1 MSPTRAARRLAASCA
16 FALAGLAVLAAW
28 PDAVSA
34 GPGAW
39 PRLLAP
45 ADTDSVA
52 VAAPDTIEVDASAL
66 EAAPDTVDADSLG
79 LEVAADTVDA
89 DSLGLEVAEDT
100 VEVDSTL
107 RARAYFPVP
116 TDVGVSAAVLERRIP
131 GVRGRLGQY
140 WRRQVSLDSSAL
152 SYRVTEDI
160 AGAERAPVQ
169 LSLAEFLEVRQQEAI
184 GDQFRT
190 LSAQRA
196 NRRDQQRRGGGI
208 GIAVDIPGGNESA
221 FTTLFGKNEVA
232 LTVNGT
238 SNVNLGF
245 RYDQNSIQ
253 QATNRNASALAPD
266 FGQELNL
273 NVAGTIGDKLAIN
286 VNYDTQSQFD
296 FENQVSLVY
305 TGYEDDIIQRIE
317 AGNVFL
323 QTPAT
328 LIRGGQRLFGLRT
341 DLQFGPLAL
350 TAVAS
355 QQDAESTESVF
366 EGGSDAQQ
374 FSIAPYEYEEDT
386 HFFLGYAFHNWWDRA
401 HERPSNP
408 VLPPGF
414 RRIIGLEVWKH
425 EPGLVNAIEQDIETT
440 WAVALADLAEP
451 SAVLE
456 GGEAYLGEYDGGTG
470 RYSNENDQPGGA
482 PLPAPQIDQYN
493 DALLTRVRA
502 GGDGASIQ
510 SINAAI
516 GEALPTSAYSNTVF
530 KRLKANVDYTF
541 DANLGWLSLSSQ
553 LTDSDLL
560 AVSYQ
565 YEDLNGNTITVG
577 DYARPAQSTSQS
589 GPRTILKLIRADRPS
604 PDTPLWDLALRNIY
618 RIGGR
623 SLNPT
628 TFELDVTYEAS
639 GASPSPEPR
648 DISFEQLTFSQVL
661 GLDRVNEQRQTPPDN
676 AFDFLEGVTI
686 NGSSGRVI
694 FPVRQP
700 FGDYLANVIEFG
712 QTVGTIGSG
721 AGPLNVNY
729 GSLSFQQ
736 ALDLYVPAQTDGSGE
751 RETLYDLLPENARR
765 RLPRLSAYSIQG
777 EYKSAT
783 QSSFNIGFQLVE
795 GTVRVTA
802 GDIELTENVDY
813 QVNYTSGTVEITNP
827 QYLLQGQS
835 IRVEAEQQDFF
846 AIGSKTLIGMRADY
860 RLSENFNLGATWM
873 RLNERPL
880 GDKFRIG
887 EEALSNS
894 IVGFDGAF
902 QAEPRW
908 LTRAVDA
915 LPLVQTRAPSRI
927 DIRGE
932 VARLN
937 PGSPQTLAFDRA
949 REGLQEAGLDFSND
963 AISGISYI
971 DDFEGSENAFTG
983 LRFTNG
989 WRLAAPPSDAGPPE
1003 SQDRAGAGGPF
1014 VDVTDP
1020 VLRTSWRGLFAWYS
1034 LSRTDYDEVFSNPRV
1049 RTPASEKVPISELF
1063 PERQFARASDGNL
1076 PVDLLD
1082 LYFDPTRRGP
1092 YNFNG
1097 QLASTFSQNPTDA
1110 WGGFARQL
1118 ESSYSN
1124 FDGQNNIE
1132 FIEILISPLGGK
1144 DGREAIRQGAVLNID
1159 LGRINEDV
1167 LPNGFLNLEDGLP
1180 DTDIVTQGDLDSW
1193 SRRASGGRPN
1203 GYVNVFESD
1212 RTEDL
1217 GLDGIPSS
1225 IAIGPGT
1232 QPYGISETEQFGDF
1246 LSSLPNGTPEERAE
1260 RLRSE
1265 RDPSGDDYIYYLD
1278 ERFNDETVYPSIPGI
1293 GATVQ
1298 ERFANYWASSE
1309 LNSAVAQQELADGN
1323 GISLIPNTEDLNGNN
1338 QVDPFDAFHRYTI
1351 PLDAGG
1357 ISSSPF
1363 FLNALTT
1370 TDVDDQ
1376 VQTWYLMR
1384 IPVRTDRRI
1393 TVGDLDD
1400 DDFSRIE
1407 SVRVWTTGH
1416 DKPATMRIA
1425 SFELVG
1431 SQWLKSEAVGE
1442 TELEDEEG
1450 ATGGLPPQ
1458 LFVETI
1464 NNEENASIYA
1474 IPRGTVQNVARS
1486 ISGTPVATR
1495 EQALVFRAEQ
1505 LADGRRA
1512 GLVRSYATNPRDLTK
1527 YTNLRVDVHGDGF
1540 TRSDS
1545 MFSFIRF
1552 GDDET
1557 ENYYEIEQ
1565 PVYPFDP
1572 EDLAGFAEC
1581 PRSINGDIPSNCV
1594 RSDSLWQ
1601 TNVLV
1606 NGERVDLNPIN
1617 VVLARLN
1624 EVKLERDR
1632 ARVGGADGIEVGD
1645 RFTVPAGEDAPPG
1658 ARITVRGQPSIQ
1670 DIRTIVLGVRNG
1682 SGGSAVVDTVSL
1694 WFNELRVTGYD
1705 EAGAASGFVTANVG
1719 LADLASI
1726 NARLSFTQD
1735 GFGDLG
1741 GALGGRNFA
1750 AQSAFTLTSQ
1760 FSAHKLLPER
1770 YGWSIPVSL
1779 SLTRNESTPRFD
1791 PDNGDVRLSDLVEA
1805 ARVDDDPEGTIPGG
1819 DTRASEV
1826 LERARTETAS
1836 TNVRIS
1842 ASKTG
1847 SRSPWLRY
1855 SVDGVTASYSL
1866 SAQDGRN
1873 PTSAFSSQ
1881 NSWTG
1886 TLGYRVSVPR
1896 PFTVRPF
1903 WLLGGVPIA
1912 RDVLGGLRLNLLPQ
1926 NVSFSADANRSVS
1939 STRPRLSADFLAEPE
1954 FVSEFRALTRRT
1966 QRFQHG
1972 RNANIQ
1978 YTPFPFLQLS
1988 YASDTDQDLGAAGQN
2003 EQFRILVRERNGD
2016 FQQEYN
2022 LSPAEARDTTSIVF
2036 RDLVGALDSLN
2047 FGDRFP
2053 TDRVEILGGS
2063 DLEVYPIG
2071 ETLNNVFGGD
2081 FRTRS
2086 YTQRATAS
2094 LRVSTQ
2100 RLAWLRW
2107 LQLQPISYSA
2117 DYDWRDQPSAAAP
2130 DLDIASAG
2138 ARSSVQTSV
2147 KVLPRTFWRL
2157 FPFYRAMERSAGR
2170 NVPGQPRA
2178 AQAETDSSG
2187 GGFRPLGLARDVFLA
2202 ATSIDDLTLTYR
2214 GSATTATGGLEGQS
2228 YSLLSGLTGT
2238 APPLGYRFGLTNRLD
2253 PDRRITNDAAFNTFS
2268 DLLGSQHDIDA
2279 RTQLSPLRGLS
2290 IGLSWRTA
2298 WTESEEV
2305 DFQIPA
2311 GGGDLIE
2318 SFGRRAGNGTS
2329 TVLGFGGSYE
2339 SLVNQHAARFQR
2351 DVSAV
2356 RGDTVQTEF
2365 LSPTG
2370 LADDFSSVFGRG
2382 MGSYGPNGLY
2392 ALPLPNWTVT
2402 YSGLERLPILKL
2414 LANQISLQHGYSAT
2428 SESRY
2433 ATLFDPDSRVI
2444 DFFVDGSEDPLVLV
2458 GDAALS
2464 RDGYDEPTAITV
2476 NERFQP
2482 LIGVTLGLK
2491 GNIQASLSTNR
2502 TSLYTLQATGG
2513 SVYQRSSQDLRVDFS
2528 FSKRGLRLFG
2538 LRGVNNDIRFQLT
2551 ALVASDATTTRPLQN
2566 DILALLDNDP
2576 ESEIAAP
2583 LLVETSRLQV
2593 SPQISYTVSNQ
2604 VTANLIAQYDRTFS
2618 ESGGLT
2624 NRFTGGVT
2632 LRILFSN

>member
-1 MSPTRAARRLAASCA
+1 MSPTRALRRLAAACA
-16 FALAGLAVLAAW
+16 FALVGLAVLAAW
-28 PDAVSA
+28 PGPVSA
-34 GPGAW
+34 GPGGW
-39 PRLLAP
+39 RSVAP

-52 VAAPDTIEVDASAL
+52 VPALEDAAPARDTTDLEDGDPGGAVL
-66 EAAPDTVDADSLG
+66 EAAADTVEADSAAAPEADAPSA
-79 LEVAADTVDA
+79 LEVAADTA
-89 DSLGLEVAEDT
+89 
-100 VEVDSTL
+100 EVDTTA

-116 TDVGVSAAVLERRIP
+116 TTVGASASLLERRVP

-140 WRRQVSLDSSAL
+140 WRRQVTLDTTAL
-152 SYRVTEDI
+152 AYTVTEEV
-160 AGAERAPVQ
+160 AGVERAPAQ
-169 LSLAEFLEVRQQEAI
+169 LSLAEFLEVRQREAV

-245 RYDQNSIQ
+245 RYDQNDIQ
-253 QATNRNASALAPD
+253 QSINRNASALAPD

-305 TGYEDDIIQRIE
+305 TGYDDDIVQRIE

-366 EGGSDAQQ
+366 EGGSDAQR
-374 FSIAPYEYEEDT
+374 FAIAPFEYEEDT

-401 HERPSNP
+401 HVRPNNP
-408 VLPPGF
+408 ELPPGF

-425 EPGLVNAIEQDIETT
+425 EPRLINAIEQDLETT
-440 WAVALADLAEP
+440 WAVALADLGEP
-451 SAVLE
+451 PAVLE
-456 GGEAYLGEYDGGTG
+456 GGEAYLGGFVDG
-470 RYSNENDQPGGA
+470 RYENEAA
-482 PLPAPQIDQYN
+482 PLPAPDRDQYSPG
-493 DALLTRVRA
+493 LIEQIRA
-502 GGDGASIQ
+502 GGDGSTLQ
-510 SINAAI
+510 SINAQLSEDLSEQSVSRNI
-516 GEALPTSAYSNTVF
+516 F
-530 KRLKANVDYTF
+530 KRLTANVDYTF
-541 DANLGWLSLSSQ
+541 DPNLGWLSLSSQ

-560 AVSYQ
+560 AVAYQ
-565 YEDLNGNTITVG
+565 YEDLSGNIVTVG
-577 DYARPAQSTSQS
+577 DYARAAQSASQN
-589 GPRTILKLIRADRPS
+589 GPRTVLKLIRPRNPA
-604 PDTPLWDLALRNIY
+604 PDDALWDLSLRNVY

-623 SLNPT
+623 SLNAS

-639 GASPSPEPR
+639 GASASPVPR
-648 DISFEQLTFSQVL
+648 DISFDGDLTFLEVL
-661 GLDRVNEQRQTPPDN
+661 GLDRINQQGTTPSDN
-676 AFDFLEGVTI
+676 TFDFIERVTI
-686 NGSSGRVI
+686 EPASGRVI

-700 FGDYLANVIEFG
+700 FGDYLENVIKFG
-712 QTVGTIGSG
+712 RTVGTVGSG
-721 AGPLNVNY
+721 GDVVNVNF
-729 GSLSFQQ
+729 GALTEQQ
-736 ALDLYVPAQTDGSGE
+736 ALDLYVPTQVENGE
-751 RETLYDLLPENARR
+751 RQTLYDLLPENARR
-765 RLPRLSAYSIQG
+765 RLPRLSAYRIEG

-783 QSSFNIGFQLVE
+783 QSTFNIGFQIVE

-813 QVNYTSGTVEITNP
+813 QVNYTGGTVEITNP
-827 QYLLQGQS
+827 QYLLQGQR

-846 AIGSKTLIGMRADY
+846 SIGSKTLVGMRADY
-860 RLSENFNLGATWM
+860 RLSEDFNLGATWM

-880 GDKFRIG
+880 GDKFRLG
-887 EEALSNS
+887 EEALSNT

-902 QAEPRW
+902 LAEPRW

-949 REGLQEAGLDFSND
+949 RDGLRDADLDFD
-963 AISGISYI
+963 ADEIAGISYV

-983 LRFTNG
+983 LRFVNG
-989 WRLAAPPSDAGPPE
+989 WRLAAPPTNAGPPGAV
-1003 SQDRAGAGGPF
+1003 AGTASS
-1014 VDVTDP
+1014 DVTDP
-1020 VLRTSWRGLFAWYS
+1020 ALRTSWRGLFTWYS
-1034 LSRTDYDEVFSNPRV
+1034 LSRTDYRDVFPNIA
-1049 RTPASEKVPISELF
+1049 TPASEEVPVNELF
-1063 PERQFARASDGNL
+1063 PERQFARPSDGREPL
-1076 PVDLLD
+1076 DLLD

-1097 QLASTFSQNPTDA
+1097 QLSSTFEQNPTDV
-1110 WGGFARQL
+1110 WGGFVRQI

-1132 FIEILISPLGGK
+1132 FVEILVSPLGGK
-1144 DGREAIRQGAVLNID
+1144 DGTEPIRQGAVLHVD

-1180 DTDIVTQGDLDSW
+1180 DSDAVTDVDSW
-1193 SRRASGGRPN
+1193 SRRAGGGRSN
-1203 GYVNVFESD
+1203 GFVNVFEESQ

-1217 GLDGIPSS
+1217 GLDGIPSEVS
-1225 IAIGPGT
+1225 IASDT
-1232 QPYGISETEQFGDF
+1232 EPYGITEAEQFGGF
-1246 LSSLPNGTPEERAE
+1246 LSTLPDGPER
-1260 RLRSE
+1260 RRSQ
-1265 RDPSGDDYIYYLD
+1265 RDPSGDDYVYYLD
-1278 ERFNDETVYPSIPGI
+1278 ERYNDTSLYPSLPE

-1298 ERFANYWASSE
+1298 ERFANYWPATE
-1309 LNSAVAQQELADGN
+1309 LNSAVARDQLADGN
-1323 GISLIPNTEDLNGNN
+1323 GVSLIPNTEDINGNN
-1338 QVDPFDAFHRYTI
+1338 SLDVQDAFHRYTV

-1357 ISSSPF
+1357 IAASPF
-1363 FLNALTT
+1363 FLNTLTT
-1370 TDVDDQ
+1370 KDQ
-1376 VQTWYLMR
+1376 NENLQTWYLLR
-1384 IPVRTDRRI
+1384 IPIRTQEREPFGGI
-1393 TVGDLDD
+1393 D

-1407 SVRVWTTGH
+1407 AVRVWTTGH
-1416 DKPATMRIA
+1416 DKPATLRIA

-1431 SQWLKSEAVGE
+1431 SQWLKSETVGE
-1442 TELEDEEG
+1442 VELEDEPG
-1450 ATGGLPPQ
+1450 AVGGMPPQ
-1458 LFVETI
+1458 LFVSTI

-1486 ISGTPVATR
+1486 VNGNAVATR
-1495 EQALVFRAEQ
+1495 EQALVFRAEG

-1512 GLVRSYATNPRDLTK
+1512 GLVRSYATRPLDLTK
-1527 YTNLRVDVHGDGF
+1527 YSNLRVDVHGDGF
-1540 TRSDS
+1540 ERSDS
-1545 MFSFIRF
+1545 MLAFVRF

-1572 EDLAGFAEC
+1572 DRLSEFDGDQLRFAKC
-1581 PRSINGDIPSNCV
+1581 PNAASGDVPSNCV

-1601 TNVLV
+1601 TNVMV

-1617 VVLARLN
+1617 VVLSRLN

-1632 ARVGGADGIEVGD
+1632 AITDGSARDVAD
-1645 RFTVPAGEDAPPG
+1645 RFTVPAGEDAPAG
-1658 ARITVRGQPSIQ
+1658 SRITVRGQPSIQ
-1670 DIRTIVLGVRNG
+1670 DVRTVVLGVRNG
-1682 SGGSAVVDTVSL
+1682 PGGAAVVDTVSL

-1705 EAGAASGFVTANVG
+1705 EAGGASGFVTANVV
-1719 LADLASI
+1719 LADLASV

-1750 AQSAFTLTSQ
+1750 EQNAFTLTSQ
-1760 FSAHKLLPER
+1760 LSAHKLLPER
-1770 YGWSIPVSL
+1770 YGWNIPVSL

-1791 PDNGDVRLSDLVEA
+1791 PDNGDVRLADLVDA
-1805 ARVDDDPEGTIPGG
+1805 ARTDGDAEGTIPGG
-1819 DTRASEV
+1819 DIRANEI
-1826 LERARTETAS
+1826 LERARTETSS
-1836 TNVRIS
+1836 TNVRVS
-1842 ASKTG
+1842 ATKTG

-1855 SVDGVTASYSL
+1855 TVDGVTASYSL

-1873 PTSAFSSQ
+1873 PTSAVSTQ

-1886 TLGYRVSVPR
+1886 NVAYRVAVPR
-1896 PFTVRPF
+1896 PLAVRPF

-1926 NVSFSADANRSVS
+1926 NASFSADASRSLS
-1939 STRPRLSADFLAEPE
+1939 ATQPRLGAEFLGQPDSVNA
-1954 FVSEFRALTRRT
+1954 FRALTRRT

-1972 RNANIQ
+1972 RQANVQ

-1988 YASDTDQDLGAAGQN
+1988 YASDTDQDLGGAGQD
-2003 EQFRILVRERNGD
+2003 EQFKILVRERNGG
-2016 FQQEYN
+2016 FAREYD
-2022 LSPAEARDTTSIVF
+2022 LSPNDARSTADTSVVF
-2036 RDLVGALDSLN
+2036 RDLVANLDSLE
-2047 FGDRFP
+2047 FGDPFP
-2053 TDRVEILGGS
+2053 SDRVEILGGS
-2063 DLEVYPIG
+2063 DLEVFPLG
-2071 ETLNNVFGGD
+2071 QALGNVFGGD

-2086 YTQRATAS
+2086 YSQRATAS

-2130 DLDIASAG
+2130 ELDIASAG
-2138 ARSSVQTSV
+2138 ARTSVQSSV

-2178 AQAETDSSG
+2178 VVSESDSSS

-2202 ATSIDDLTLTYR
+2202 ATAVDDVTLTYR
-2214 GSATTATGGLEGQS
+2214 GSATAATGGLEGQS
-2228 YSLLSGLTGT
+2228 FSLLSGLAGS
-2238 APPLGYRFGLTNRLD
+2238 APPLGYRLGLTNRLD
-2253 PDRRITNDAAFNTFS
+2253 PDRRVTDDAAFNTFS
-2268 DLLGSQHDIDA
+2268 DLLGTQHDIDA
-2279 RTQLSPLRGLS
+2279 RTQLSPIRGLS

-2298 WTESEEV
+2298 WSESEEV

-2318 SFGRRAGNGTS
+2318 SFGRRAGTGTS
-2329 TVLGFGGSYE
+2329 TVLGFGGSYDG
-2339 SLVNQHAARFQR
+2339 LVGRQVDRFQR
-2351 DVSAV
+2351 DVA
-2356 RGDTVQTEF
+2356 GATADTVQTEF

-2370 LADDFSSVFGRG
+2370 LADDFSAEFGRG
-2382 MGSYGPNGLY
+2382 MGAFGPNGIY

-2402 YSGLERLPILKL
+2402 YSGLERLPLLNK
-2414 LANQISLQHGYSAT
+2414 LANQISLQHGYSST
-2428 SESRY
+2428 SEARY
-2433 ATLFDPDSRVI
+2433 ATLFDPEARISR
-2444 DFFVDGSEDPLVLV
+2444 FGLEDGTAVTLAGEATL
-2458 GDAALS
+2458 AEN
-2464 RDGYDEPTAITV
+2464 GYDEPTAVTV

-2491 GNIQASLSTNR
+2491 GNVQASFSTNR
-2502 TSLYTLQATGG
+2502 TSLLTLQAI
-2513 SVYQRSSQDLRVDFS
+2513 SSQVYQRTSQDLRVDLS
-2528 FSKRGLRLFG
+2528 YSKRGLRLFG

-2551 ALVASDATTTRPLQN
+2551 ALVASDATETRPFEN
-2566 DILALLDNDP
+2566 DVLARLDADP
-2576 ESEIAAP
+2576 ENDD
-2583 LLVETSRLQV
+2583 LVSDPVATSRLQV

-2604 VTANLIAQYDRTFS
+2604 VTANLIAQYDRTYS
-2618 ESGGLT
+2618 EAAGTT